1 MGLLDNAGK
10 GTVEAGVSQA
20 HQALDEAI
28 ERVASDIEQPALDR
42 IEAISKR
49 WESIALQ
56 FHQDLETL
64 NAAARDLEA
73 TIAGNVAEIL
83 EA

>member
-64 NAAARDLEA
+64 NAAVEKLVGMISGGIRFGDPK
-73 TIAGNVAEIL
+73 
-83 EA
+83 

>member
-49 WESIALQ
+49 
-56 FHQDLETL
+56 
-64 NAAARDLEA
+64 
-73 TIAGNVAEIL
+73 
-83 EA
+83 